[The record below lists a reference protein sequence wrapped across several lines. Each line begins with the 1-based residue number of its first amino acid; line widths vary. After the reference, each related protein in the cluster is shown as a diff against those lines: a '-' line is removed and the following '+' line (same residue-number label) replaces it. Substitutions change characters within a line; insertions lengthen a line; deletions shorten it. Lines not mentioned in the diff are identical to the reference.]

1 MSAPKLAGGCQCGAI
16 RYAVDGSA
24 ETVAIC
30 HCRMCQKAVGSI
42 VWPFFTVRREA
53 LAWTR
58 GAPAHYRSSA
68 AARRGFCAA
77 CGTPLTFEPE
87 EGETVDLGI
96 GTLDSPAALKPTE
109 QYWIDARVPWF
120 GTLDGLPKAGLGSSL
135 PPEELA
141 RRATFQHPDHDT
153 DHWPQQSGGRNG
165 WSP

>member
-1 MSAPKLAGGCQCGAI
+1 MAGTGLRGGCQCGAI
-16 RYAVDGSA
+16 RYAVEGPA

-58 GAPAHYRSSA
+58 GAPAPYPSSA
-68 AARRGFCAA
+68 AARPGLCAPR
-77 CGTPLTFEPE
+77 GTPLTVEPE

-109 QYWIDARVPWF
+109 Q
-120 GTLDGLPKAGLGSSL
+120 
-135 PPEELA
+135 
-141 RRATFQHPDHDT
+141 
-153 DHWPQQSGGRNG
+153 
-165 WSP
+165 